1 MSLVG
6 GLPVVRNR
14 TFVVTGVAVVAVLGT
29 MGFLGDGSPF
39 GSAPRAD
46 ELDVA
51 DVVLQTA
58 PSGFRDDGRVE
69 DRLKLP
75 SELRRDLS
83 TASSLRAGSSRP
95 DRGGG
100 GTGGDGGNGP
110 PGSGGGSGSGGSDS
124 GGGNGSGGGGGSGG
138 LLPLPDLPEELPLP
152 DLPDVPEIPLPD
164 VPEIPLPDVP
174 GLPLPDVPGI
184 PLPDLPGI
192 PLPDLPDVPLPELPD
207 LPLP

>member
-100 GTGGDGGNGP
+100 G
-110 PGSGGGSGSGGSDS
+110 
-124 GGGNGSGGGGGSGG
+124 NGSGGGGGSGG